1 MPNKSKP
8 KLTVLQQE
16 ILEFFLA
23 HPTTVFHGREL
34 ARALDV
40 SAPAIAKA
48 LPELQEQEFISV
60 KKDIVLSIK
69 LNRDNEQVFSL
80 KRVANLKA
88 LYESDVLTLLSKEF
102 PGTCIVLFGSYAFGE
117 DIESSD
123 IDLAIIG
130 AKEKELDLSKFEKE
144 LNHTI
149 NLDFF
154 PALKSIPKNLQV
166 SIINGIVLKG
176 ALHEEL

>member
-8 KLTVLQQE
+8 KLTQLQQD
-16 ILEFFLA
+16 ILEFLFA
-23 HPTTVFHGREL
+23 HPTTTFHGREL
-34 ARALDV
+34 ARAVNV

-48 LPELQEQEFISV
+48 LPDLQKQELISV
-60 KKDIVLSIK
+60 KKGIVLSIK
-69 LNRDNEQVFSL
+69 LNRDNEHIFSL

-88 LYESDVLTLLSKEF
+88 LYESDVISVLSKEF
-102 PGTCIVLFGSYAFGE
+102 PGTVIILFGSYAFGE

-123 IDLAIIG
+123 IDIAIIG
-130 AKEKELDLSKFEKE
+130 AKEKDLDLSKYDKLLF
-144 LNHTI
+144 HTI

-154 PALKSIPKNLQV
+154 QSLSVIPKNLQI

-176 ALHEEL
+176 ALHETV